1 MSIVKSAEQCYKAG
15 ESKKY
20 HEEGESEG
28 NREEGENKKRG

>member
-1 MSIVKSAEQCYKAG
+1 MSIVKSAEQCCKAG
-15 ESKKY
+15 GSKRY